1 MTELGLAEIDVSMNE
16 KNGISIKLDGREI
29 SSEISGLSIQMSADD
44 IVTATI
50 TFPCPT
56 LNFNAGAK
64 IKLPEWAE
72 IYFPRNKK

>member
-50 TFPCPT
+50 TFLCPT